1 MSYLCRRFEE
11 FLNLKLTMKG
21 MKLTAGFLCFSLVL
35 SSCGMS
41 NTGKGSI
48 IGAGGGAAL
57 GSLIG
62 ALASQNK
69 GKGAAIGAA
78 VGTAVGVTAGAL
90 IGKKMDKAKAEA
102 EKIANAEVESV
113 TDANGLQAVKVTFDS
128 GILFNTSSST
138 LSTTAQSSLKNFATN
153 VLLQNTDMDVAIKGY
168 TDNQGWKNSTAE
180 QSVQKNITL
189 SLQRAQAVESYL
201 KGQGVGSAQ
210 IKSVEGLGE
219 ANPVADNS
227 TAAGRQ
233 ENRRVEVYLY
243 ASEAMI
249 KAAEAE
255 ASK

>member
-1 MSYLCRRFEE
+1 M
-11 FLNLKLTMKG
+11 
-21 MKLTAGFLCFSLVL
+21 AG
-35 SSCGMS
+35 
-41 NTGKGSI
+41 K
-48 IGAGGGAAL
+48 
-57 GSLIG
+57 
-62 ALASQNK
+62 NK

-78 VGTAVGVTAGAL
+78 VGTAIGVTAGAL

-128 GILFNTSSST
+128 GILFNTSSSN
-138 LSTTAQSSLKNFATN
+138 LSNTAQGSLLNFAKN
-153 VLLQNTDMDVAIKGY
+153 VLLPNTDMDVAIKGY
-168 TDNQGWKNSTAE
+168 TDNQGWKNSTKE
-180 QSVQKNITL
+180 QSIEKNKKL
-189 SLQRAQAVESYL
+189 SLQRAQSVETYL
-201 KGQGVGSAQ
+201 KNQGVSAAQ

-219 ANPVADNS
+219 ADPVADNS
-227 TAAGRQ
+227 TKAGQQ

>member
-1 MSYLCRRFEE
+1 
-11 FLNLKLTMKG
+11 

-41 NTGKGSI
+41 NTGKGSL
-48 IGAGGGAAL
+48 IGGSSGGALGAL
-57 GSLIG
+57 VGV
-62 ALASQNK
+62 LASQNK

-90 IGKKMDKAKAEA
+90 IGRKMDKAKAEA
-102 EKIANAEVESV
+102 EKIANAQVESV
-113 TDANGLQAVKVTFDS
+113 TDANGLQAVKVTFES
-128 GILFNTSSST
+128 GILFNTSSSV
-138 LSTTAQSSLKNFATN
+138 LSSTAQSSLKTFATN
-153 VLLQNTDMDVAIKGY
+153 VLVPNADMDVAIKGY
-168 TDNQGWKNSTAE
+168 TDNQGWKNSTAAE
-180 QSVQKNITL
+180 SQQKNITL

-201 KGQGVGSAQ
+201 KDQGVGASQ

-227 TAAGRQ
+227 TAAGQQ

-255 ASK
+255 AAK